1 MSYKI
6 VIKTFALITIFS
18 FAFSSCKIYYPTN
31 SINSKL
37 KVSIDNIN
45 NNCTSVTD
53 KINEMHKQYL
63 SLDCKPDTKPFQTA
77 KQQLEKTNT
86 LVSQMN
92 TLQKSLNTEYAN
104 YNDYSR
110 GKDKIESGSPEWKKF
125 KVTKKKMKSGVK
137 ELQSVGNK
145 AVKNATLFNKYVNE
159 TIAPTVQFCD
169 VVMFTIKF
177 DEIITTLNK
186 NEQDLNDN
194 LKNYE
199 AQVLKMTTQY
209 NNAFPDK
216 CQELTA
222 DLNSII
228 SSKDRF
234 QNIKQM
240 VQDAIY
246 EFKQKTTGK
255 QKIYSCSSEWTIVTN
270 AESKVK
276 AQQGELS
283 NLQQNIQGL
292 AAHMQQVVS
301 TIQ

>member
-18 FAFSSCKIYYPTN
+18 FAFSSCKIYYSTG

-63 SLDCKPDTKPFQTA
+63 SLDCKTDTKPFQTA

-145 AVKNATLFNKYVNE
+145 AVKNATLFNNYVNE
-159 TIAPTVQFCD
+159 MIAPTVQFCD
-169 VVMFTIKF
+169 LAMYTTKF

-240 VQDAIY
+240 VQDAIN
-246 EFKQKTTGK
+246 EFKQKTSGK

-270 AESKVK
+270 AESKVTV
-276 AQQGELS
+276 QQGELT

-301 TIQ
+301 TMQ